1 MRPFT
6 TTGAAIAL
14 LLALAPAAAAQDAS
28 LVARATDAD
37 GGAVVGAPVVLIH
50 TGSGAQQTG
59 ITGNDGTLQF
69 TGLAPGEYRLEIAA
83 QGFDLHA
90 QTITLAAGVRTV
102 DAMLQL
108 AAVREE
114 ITVLGTA
121 VAPTI
126 GRVEAPLRDQPLTV
140 NTLNR
145 EYLEAHGINDV
156 VTALQH
162 VPNVNAYT
170 NYGVYQYFTFR
181 GFRENVQMVDG
192 IRNEGNRVTTQ
203 LANVERVEVLKG
215 PASVL
220 YGTGALGGTVN
231 IVLKKPTPDPAYDAS
246 LALGRW
252 DTYRG
257 TFGAGG
263 RLSDTVFYRL
273 DTAGEAATNYRQDPS
288 RRANVTPSLTWR
300 ASNSAQL
307 DVRYFIDRNR
317 VSGDSGIPLVPL
329 DGGFMPSAERGIIG
343 DPLTRAISGDDTA
356 SIPNVPPS
364 SRYNTPQDF
373 GSAID
378 QNLRVSYSQ
387 VLGDNVIFRD
397 TLGFRRF
404 DDEYFVAEFLDVTP
418 PSQVNRGFLYFFH
431 HRRSLVNQAELSASF
446 STGIEHDVLAG
457 WDYQFYPN
465 RTDRRG
471 GANFN
476 TTSIDLF
483 NPVETHANVDIGSF
497 PVTRYDYQTAHS
509 SGLFLQDTL
518 TLAPTLKVVVGGRF
532 DIFDRT
538 THRNPVEN
546 GVESEGPLNEGE
558 FQDFNHRVG
567 MVYQAAPAF
576 DLYLQNSTSFQPQYV
591 VNVDGTPLDPEYGV
605 QYEAGQRVRFLG
617 ERLQWSNA
625 VFQIEKRNLTRSLGA
640 GIYEQIG
647 RLRSRGFE
655 TELRGNVT
663 SDWLLDVG
671 YGFTAAS
678 FLDYTTSRGAV
689 LSGNTPRRSPRHT
702 VTFSTSYLWPNGLAV
717 MGAGQYISAQFLNDS
732 ETVEFNGYE
741 RLSLGVSYT
750 RGRAQYALNLT
761 NVTNTAYWQSSLG
774 SRQLYPGEPFNVM
787 ATVRIRTN

>member
-1 MRPFT
+1 MISGT
-6 TTGAAIAL
+6 AITL
-14 LLALAPAAAAQDAS
+14 CLALAAAASAQDAS
-28 LVARATDAD
+28 LVARATDTD
-37 GGAVVGAPVVLIH
+37 GGAVVGAPVVLLHI
-50 TGSGAQQTG
+50 GSGARRTG
-59 ITGNDGTLQF
+59 VTGDDGTLLF
-69 TGLAPGEYRLEIAA
+69 ADLVSGEYRLEIAA
-83 QGFDLHA
+83 PGFGLHA
-90 QTITLAAGVRTV
+90 RTITLAAGERTV
-102 DAMLQL
+102 DARLQL

-114 ITVLGTA
+114 ITVRGAA

-126 GRVEAPLRDQPLTV
+126 GRVDAPLRDQPLTV

-145 EYLEAHGINDV
+145 EYLETHAINDV

-231 IVLKKPTPDPAYDAS
+231 IVLKKPGPDPAYDAS
-246 LALGRW
+246 LAVGRW

-263 RLSDTVFYRL
+263 RLSDTVFYRF
-273 DTAGEAATNYRQDPS
+273 DTAGESATNYRQDPS
-288 RRANVTPSLTWR
+288 RRLNVTPSLTWR

-307 DVRYFIDRNR
+307 NVRYFVDRNR

-329 DGGFMPSAERGIIG
+329 EGGFVPSAERGIIG
-343 DPLTRAISGDDTA
+343 DPLTRAISGDDGA
-356 SIPNVPPS
+356 SIPNVPPY

-373 GSAID
+373 GRAAD
-378 QNLRVSYSQ
+378 QNLRLGYSQ
-387 VLGDNVIFRD
+387 VLGGNVVFRD
-397 TLGFRRF
+397 TLGYRRF

-431 HRRSLVNQAELSASF
+431 HRRSLVNQAELSARF
-446 STGIEHDVLAG
+446 TTGIEHEVLAG
-457 WDYQFYPN
+457 WDYQHYPN

-476 TTSIDLF
+476 TAPIDLF
-483 NPVETHANVDIGSF
+483 NPVETHVDVDLDAF
-497 PVTRYDYQTAHS
+497 PFTRLDYQTSRS

-518 TLAPTLKVVVGGRF
+518 TLAPALRLVVGGRF
-532 DIFDRT
+532 DNFRRR
-538 THRNPVEN
+538 THRNPVEG
-546 GVESEGPLNEGE
+546 GVESEGPVDEGD

-567 MVYQAAPAF
+567 LVYQTTPTL

-605 QYEAGQRVRFLG
+605 QYEAGQRVRLNG
-617 ERLQWSNA
+617 ERLQLSTA

-647 RLRSRGFE
+647 RLRARGFE
-655 TELRGNVT
+655 AELKGYVT
-663 SDWLLDVG
+663 PDWLLDLG

-702 VTFSTSYLWPNGLAV
+702 VTLSTSYLWPNGLSV
-717 MGAGQYISAQFLNDS
+717 VGTGRYISSQFLNDFES
-732 ETVEFNGYE
+732 VAFHGYE
-741 RLSLGVSYT
+741 RFSLGASYT
-750 RGRAQYALNLT
+750 RGRVQYALNLT

-787 ATVRIRTN
+787 ATVRVRTN